1 MCSASAP
8 SHVRMGMLLF
18 LSLLLHAFPAQ
29 ADTRES
35 RVTAF
40 AKQAATCQSP
50 GPATLVQLGRGLLGT
65 PYGSVGEQGPK
76 DEATGVV
83 MSLAEVDCMVY
94 LEWLLAANS
103 LAGRPQAGRSDSL
116 AQALLRVR
124 FRHQRKNWAER
135 HHFFSDWLDSGPLLR
150 DAGSTFTG
158 AKQRTVNLNCGDR
171 KRWVKGLPCR
181 EQAVWW
187 VPPAASTLDSLRDGD
202 LIGLWAQKPGLDV
215 THVGLIV
222 REKGRVM
229 LMNASSRA
237 MKVRLEPLDE
247 HPAWKKGILVFR
259 TQG

>member
-1 MCSASAP
+1 MKVLGPGLLALL
-8 SHVRMGMLLF
+8 LLF
-18 LSLLLHAFPAQ
+18 PFRSQ
-29 ADTRES
+29 ADTRSS
-35 RVTAF
+35 RVNAF
-40 AKQAATCQSP
+40 AREAAALESP
-50 GPATLVQLGRGLLGT
+50 GPSSLVRLGRSLLGT
-65 PYGSVGEQGPK
+65 PYGSVGEQGPT
-76 DEATGVV
+76 DAATGLV
-83 MSLAEVDCMVY
+83 MSLEKVDCMVY

-103 LAGRPQAGRSDSL
+103 LAGRPEAGCADSL

-135 HHFFSDWLDSGPLLR
+135 HHFFSDWLESGARLR
-150 DAGSTFTG
+150 DAGSTFSG
-158 AKQRTVNLNCGDR
+158 AKARTVDLNRGAK
-171 KRWVKGLPCR
+171 KRWVKGLACR
-181 EQAVWW
+181 EETVWW
-187 VPPAASTLDSLRDGD
+187 VPPTATTLDSLREGD

-259 TQG
+259 TGA